1 MKCPLC
7 NVDLVMSERQGIEID
22 YCPQCRG
29 VWLDRGELDKI
40 IERSVGAGQNAATSQ
55 QVAAAQTAQQPA
67 AGYAAGAAQSPAGY
81 APQQGYATPQQGYAP
96 QPGAVPPQGHNQWMY
111 DSKDKRRAHNQWMHD
126 SKNKQYGYPQQGY
139 QQGYRKKKR
148 GGFLEDL
155 FDFGD

>member
-40 IERSVGAGQNAATSQ
+40 IERSAANAA
-55 QVAAAQTAQQPA
+55 PM
-67 AGYAAGAAQSPAGY
+67 
-81 APQQGYATPQQGYAP
+81 PQQAPRGYERGYEQRSEYAP
-96 QPGAVPPQGHNQWMY
+96 QPRYEHDRW
-111 DSKDKRRAHNQWMHD
+111 DDDKRYKD
-126 SKNKQYGYPQQGY
+126 GYKDN
-139 QQGYRKKKR
+139 RKKKKR

-155 FDFGD
+155 FEFGD